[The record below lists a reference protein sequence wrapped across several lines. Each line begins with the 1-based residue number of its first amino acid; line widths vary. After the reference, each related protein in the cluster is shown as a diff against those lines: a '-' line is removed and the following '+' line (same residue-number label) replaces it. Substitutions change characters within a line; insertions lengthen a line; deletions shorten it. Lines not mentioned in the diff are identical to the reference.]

1 MSKPVLVFVPG
12 AFARAFMYHDFVEE
26 LKPYGY
32 EVEVVD
38 LPSTIDRS
46 PEPPATVQDDAVAIR
61 AVASK
66 YIEQGKD
73 VHIHTH
79 SYGGIPGTESIK
91 DISKKSREAKGLKGG
106 VSRIVYTTALALP
119 VGVALR
125 AGMGDS
131 FPDFLTVHVRKSV
144 FIQSS
149 LVLTEFHF
157 RVTT

>member
-1 MSKPVLVFVPG
+1 MAKPVLVFVPG

-26 LKPYGY
+26 LKSYGY

-46 PEPPATVQDDAVAIR
+46 PEPPATVQDDAVAIQ
-61 AVASK
+61 AIASK
-66 YIEQGKD
+66 YIEQGKE
-73 VHIHTH
+73 VHLHTH

-106 VSRIVYTTALALP
+106 VTRIVYTTALALP

-125 AGMGDS
+125 AGMGDT
-131 FPDFLTVHVRKSV
+131 FPDFLTVHVRNHSIATIL
-144 FIQSS
+144 FS
-149 LVLTEFHF
+149 FD
-157 RVTT
+157 